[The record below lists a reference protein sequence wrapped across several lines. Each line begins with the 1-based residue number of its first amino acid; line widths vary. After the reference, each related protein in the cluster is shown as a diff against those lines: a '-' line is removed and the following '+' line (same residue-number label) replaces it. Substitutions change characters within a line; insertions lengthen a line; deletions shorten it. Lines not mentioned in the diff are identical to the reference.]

1 MVAGRLARAEITVT
15 TAAPSESSAHAV
27 LSDGTQVVLSLAGVV
42 DVDRE
47 CTRLRSE
54 LASLEKQLDSLRGR
68 LKNEN
73 FLARAKPDIVEA
85 ERQKEGE
92 WSSRRELLADKVR
105 ALCGG

>member
-1 MVAGRLARAEITVT
+1 
-15 TAAPSESSAHAV
+15 
-27 LSDGTQVVLSLAGVV
+27 VVLSLAGVV

-68 LKNEN
+68 LQNEN
-73 FLARAKPDIVEA
+73 FLSRAKPDIVEA